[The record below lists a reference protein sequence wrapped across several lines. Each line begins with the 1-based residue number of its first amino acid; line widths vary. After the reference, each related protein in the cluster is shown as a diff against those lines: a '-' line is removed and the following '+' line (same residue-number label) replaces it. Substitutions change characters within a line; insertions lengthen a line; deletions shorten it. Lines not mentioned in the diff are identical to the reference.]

1 MAKTVFV
8 GLSGGVDSSVAALR
22 LQQAGYTVVGVFIK
36 VWHPT
41 FMPCEW
47 EAERRDAMRIAA
59 FLGIPFLTCDAET
72 AYFENVAQY
81 FISAYEAGETPNP
94 DVMCNQYVKFGAF
107 YDFARAQGAD
117 YIATGHYARVVSNA
131 DGSARLYRG
140 IDENKDQSYFLWTL
154 PTDHLEHVLF
164 PLGDSQKSTVR
175 DEAAQ
180 YGLPTAT
187 KAESQGICFLGHVD
201 VYDFLS
207 HYLTLTEGPV
217 LDRQGVVIG
226 THRGAAVYTPGQRHG
241 FTVSAPAYAGQP
253 CYVQHTNVADNEVV
267 VDTQPPQ
274 LRAADEIHLHQT
286 VLRTKLLPE
295 QSVQYQ
301 TRYRQT
307 PQTATVR
314 EVDDNLVTLGVVER
328 GESIASGQSCVL
340 YDGAH
345 CLGGGIIQA

>member
-1 MAKTVFV
+1 MAQTVFV

-22 LQQAGYTVVGVFIK
+22 LQRAGYDVVGVFIK

-59 FLGIPFLTCDAET
+59 FLQIPFLTCDAET

-81 FISAYEAGETPNP
+81 FIAAYAAGETPNP

-117 YIATGHYARVVSNA
+117 YIATGHYARVIADA
-131 DGSARLYRG
+131 DGSAQLYRG
-140 IDENKDQSYFLWTL
+140 IDESKDQSYFLWTL
-154 PTDHLEHVLF
+154 PADHLEHVLF
-164 PLGDSQKSTVR
+164 PLGDSHKSTVR
-175 DEAAQ
+175 DEASHF
-180 YGLPTAT
+180 GLPTAT

-201 VYDFLS
+201 VPDFLS
-207 HYLTLTEGPV
+207 HYLTLTEGSV
-217 LDRQGVVIG
+217 RDRYGTVVG

-241 FTVSAPAYAGQP
+241 FTVTAPAYAGQP
-253 CYVQHTNVADNEVV
+253 CYVQSTNISNNEIVVATE
-267 VDTQPPQ
+267 PPQ
-274 LRAADEIHLHQT
+274 LAAADELKLHHT
-286 VLRTKLLPE
+286 VLRATLPVG

-307 PQTATVR
+307 PQVATVQ
-314 EVDDNLVTLGVVER
+314 EVSDGTVTLRVTEA
-328 GESIASGQSCVL
+328 GEPVASGQSCVL

-345 CLGGGIIQA
+345 CLGGGIIQM